1 MNRVK
6 PDAGIE
12 AAIAHW
18 APRFVTQGVDANDF
32 RRVTAGLEQWSDWL
46 DAWCANGDFHAALAK
61 EAEGCSRKL
70 TAGQA
75 WMRASLSYHFA
86 KFVWVLDMEK
96 HRAAT
101 MKSVEAMRRAHEFL
115 DPTAE
120 RIHIPFEGKA
130 MVGNLRRPPKSERPA
145 LVILLPGL
153 DSTKEEFFNWENV
166 FLNRGMATFSLDGP
180 GQGETGYDF
189 PLRHDYEIAT
199 IAAIDALSYRDDLNI
214 DRLGIAGVSMGGY
227 YAARS
232 ASFDHRICA
241 AVTVGGPYEVG
252 SGFAARPEISRAAFT
267 QYSSATSPERA
278 QDIANQLSLEGVI
291 ENLISPLLVIFG
303 RQDRLVP
310 YQQAERVV
318 REAPNAELVMFED
331 GNHVCNNL
339 PYRYQPLAGDWMA
352 EKLAG
357 AKW

>member
-1 MNRVK
+1 MS
-6 PDAGIE
+6 DSDIQ

-32 RRVTAGLEQWSDWL
+32 RRVTASITRWDEWL
-46 DAWCANGDFHAALAK
+46 DAWSDNGNLHTSLAEEAASL
-61 EAEGCSRKL
+61 GRTL

-75 WMRASLSYHFA
+75 WMRAALSYHFA

-96 HRAAT
+96 HRIAT
-101 MKSVEAMRRAHEFL
+101 DKSVNAMRRAHKFL
-115 DPTAE
+115 DPSAE
-120 RIHIPFEGKA
+120 RIHIPFDGA
-130 MVGNLRRPPKSERPA
+130 RLVGNLRRPANSTRPN

-166 FLNRGMATFSLDGP
+166 FLHRGLATFSLDGP
-180 GQGETGYDF
+180 GQGESGYSMS
-189 PLRHDYEIAT
+189 LRHDYEIAT
-199 IAAIDALSYRDDLNI
+199 TATIDALSYREDLNI

-232 ASFDHRICA
+232 AAQDHRIRA
-241 AVTVGGPYEVG
+241 VVTVGGPYDVG

-267 QYSSATSPERA
+267 KYSGATSFEEA
-278 QDIANQLSLEGVI
+278 QIIANKLTLEPVI
-291 ENLISPLLVIFG
+291 GNLVAPMLVIFG
-303 RQDRLVP
+303 RMDRLVP

-318 REAPNAELVMFED
+318 AEAAHARLVMFEE

-352 EKLAG
+352 EQLSG
-357 AKW
+357 QRWW

>member
-1 MNRVK
+1 MA
-6 PDAGIE
+6 DSDIQ

-18 APRFVTQGVDANDF
+18 APRFTTQGVDPNDF
-32 RRVTAGLEQWSDWL
+32 NRVTQSITRWDEWLE
-46 DAWCANGDFHAALAK
+46 AWCSNGDMHSALAV
-61 EAEGCSRKL
+61 EASSAGRNL

-75 WMRASLSYHFA
+75 WMRAALSYHFA
-86 KFVWVLDMEK
+86 KFVWVLDMDK

-101 MKSVEAMRRAHEFL
+101 SKSVDAMRKAHKYL
-115 DPTAE
+115 DPKAE
-120 RIHIPFEGKA
+120 RIHIPFENSRL
-130 MVGNLRRPPKSERPA
+130 VGNLRRPPNMDRPN

-166 FLNRGMATFSLDGP
+166 FINRGMATFSLDGP
-180 GQGETGYDF
+180 GQGESGYDMH
-189 PLRHDYEIAT
+189 LRHDYEVAT
-199 IAAIDALSYRDDLNI
+199 TATIDALSYRDDLNI

-232 ASFDHRICA
+232 AAQDHRIRA

-252 SGFAARPEISRAAFT
+252 SGFAARPDISREAFT
-267 QYSSATSPERA
+267 KYSGAKSPEDA
-278 QDIANQLSLEGVI
+278 QRIANTLSVEGVI
-291 ENLISPLLVIFG
+291 KNLISPLLVIFG
-303 RQDRLVP
+303 RKDRLVP

-318 REAPNAELVMFED
+318 AEAPNATLVMFED

-352 EKLAG
+352 EQLSGKR
-357 AKW
+357 WW